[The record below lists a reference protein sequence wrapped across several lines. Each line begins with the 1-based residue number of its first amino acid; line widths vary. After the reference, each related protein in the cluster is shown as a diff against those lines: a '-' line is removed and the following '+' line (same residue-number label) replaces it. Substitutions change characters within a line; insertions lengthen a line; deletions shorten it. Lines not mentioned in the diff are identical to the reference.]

1 MPWRQRAYTT
11 SDLCSANIQP
21 DQPFA
26 PPFIT
31 CAPQPVVPDISEP
44 TSDAI
49 KAAWDLARPQVE
61 GPPPL
66 APPPPQHQA
75 SWLPMLDIGIST
87 GNMPVTQQSATEDQ
101 TCYDAIISNSLDSF
115 AAASIFPGE
124 SANLNTPLQVALPSN
139 QSSLRKRTC
148 TSHTRKRD
156 PGHVKRP
163 CNAFMLFRSHAVANQ
178 LVPKEVEKDHRNISR
193 IISYMWRSLSSE
205 ERRMWDIAAE
215 NERER
220 HRQLHPDYKYRPS
233 SRRANVHRRINR
245 RSSVTERQCEN
256 IADAILKACG
266 REGIKKET
274 EKETPSG
281 QYQSRRCETVEANKS
296 SMRYYEADNAYVPPS
311 RKFLPRRSSSAPP
324 TTPHMLEFICGPRE
338 NSDVQVPFSTVAV
351 PPQVSNVLGPTFPSS
366 PAVQASSA
374 SGGDG
379 AKFPISQGFQFTT
392 DPQGQFV
399 SQLTPNAEQL
409 LDQETDF
416 SKVFDIERSME
427 NFSLDTNYAETKA
440 QIAQEPQEP
449 LIFSSTSKS
458 GEQECD
464 TTKKCDDGVADL
476 WAQLLSSIHE
486 SPQAPLEILKNESTT
501 LQLSTTPSSSPG
513 LSTALSWTCVQ
524 PWSPDPYTLLSPTMP
539 VP

>member
-163 CNAFMLFRSHAVANQ
+163 CNAFMLF
-178 LVPKEVEKDHRNISR
+178 L
-193 IISYMWRSLSSE
+193 SL
-205 ERRMWDIAAE
+205 
-215 NERER
+215 
-220 HRQLHPDYKYRPS
+220 
-233 SRRANVHRRINR
+233 
-245 RSSVTERQCEN
+245 
-256 IADAILKACG
+256 
-266 REGIKKET
+266 
-274 EKETPSG
+274 
-281 QYQSRRCETVEANKS
+281 
-296 SMRYYEADNAYVPPS
+296 
-311 RKFLPRRSSSAPP
+311 
-324 TTPHMLEFICGPRE
+324 
-338 NSDVQVPFSTVAV
+338 
-351 PPQVSNVLGPTFPSS
+351 
-366 PAVQASSA
+366 
-374 SGGDG
+374 
-379 AKFPISQGFQFTT
+379 
-392 DPQGQFV
+392 
-399 SQLTPNAEQL
+399 
-409 LDQETDF
+409 
-416 SKVFDIERSME
+416 
-427 NFSLDTNYAETKA
+427 
-440 QIAQEPQEP
+440 
-449 LIFSSTSKS
+449 
-458 GEQECD
+458 
-464 TTKKCDDGVADL
+464 
-476 WAQLLSSIHE
+476 IH
-486 SPQAPLEILKNESTT
+486 I
-501 LQLSTTPSSSPG
+501 
-513 LSTALSWTCVQ
+513 
-524 PWSPDPYTLLSPTMP
+524 
-539 VP
+539 